1 MLQSLRLWNRAV
13 DTLGRLNP
21 SLQSSAKPS
30 SESNPFE
37 MTSLKAALTT
47 EQTCAPAQSQTTPDK
62 THHSRSFMHDL
73 EWRTAEGLFATL
85 FVLSQMYLTRGS
97 PREAEYF
104 AQQAHDFA
112 EALNVPT
119 VVGRALA
126 RKGEVQLHLGQL
138 QEASATL
145 GKAAVAL
152 LSHLPGIDTIVVH
165 QLRAECNERSAQH
178 GDAQELYLSIM
189 KMLEELDSAFQQFE
203 TLAFGYVTLYLL
215 LPRTNTQKVLS
226 LQSSTIT
233 RNIPSD
239 KAPP

>member
-21 SLQSSAKPS
+21 LPQSSAKPS

-37 MTSLKAALTT
+37 MTSLKEALRA
-47 EQTCAPAQSQTTPDK
+47 EQTSAPAQPQPTPNK
-62 THHSRSFMHDL
+62 TYPSRSFIHDL
-73 EWRTAEGLFATL
+73 EWRTAEGLFSTL
-85 FVLSQMYLTRGS
+85 FALSQMYLTRGS

-104 AQQAHDFA
+104 AQQAQDLA

-138 QEASATL
+138 QEANSTL
-145 GKAAVAL
+145 EEAAAL

-165 QLRAECNERSAQH
+165 RLRAECNERSAQH
-178 GDAQELYLSIM
+178 EDAQELYLSTVKI
-189 KMLEELDSAFQQFE
+189 LEELDGAFQQFE
-203 TLAFGYVTLYLL
+203 TLAFGYVALYLF
-215 LPRTNTQKVLS
+215 LPNKTKKLLS

-233 RNIPSD
+233 RSIPSD
-239 KAPP
+239 QASP

>member
-21 SLQSSAKPS
+21 SLQSSAKAS

-37 MTSLKAALTT
+37 MTSLKEALTA
-47 EQTCAPAQSQTTPDK
+47 EQPSAPAQSRPTPDK
-62 THHSRSFMHDL
+62 TYHSRSFMHDL
-73 EWRTAEGLFATL
+73 EWRTAEGLFSAL
-85 FVLSQMYLTRGS
+85 FVLSQVYLTRGS

-104 AQQAHDFA
+104 AQQAQDLA
-112 EALNVPT
+112 ETLNVPT

-145 GKAAVAL
+145 GKAVAL

-203 TLAFGYVTLYLL
+203 TLAFGYVTFYFL